1 MRGGLLRKLYMNIFQ
16 NYVYS
21 KNIDGKVHTFGA
33 LNKEITIESLD
44 FRHKYKRYHK
54 FGLINLLHKC
64 FYYVL
69 GFSKKISTIK
79 FD

>member
-1 MRGGLLRKLYMNIFQ
+1 MSFFQ

-21 KNIDGKVHTFGA
+21 KNIDGKVHTFGT

-44 FRHKYKRYHK
+44 FRRKYKRYHK
-54 FGLINLLHKC
+54 FGLVNLMHKLFC
-64 FYYVL
+64 YLL
-69 GFSKKISTIK
+69 GFSKKLNTIK